1 MYCPGCFCDTTT
13 ELRCCDGDCK
23 AHEASNIYSL
33 ALYRKSVTTL
43 VPSECPL
50 LFSRKDRQLR
60 PLPGHVLGKEKIL
73 ETSLLINLNI
83 CTTICQVNNIMG
95 TLGLL
100 RQESLCK
107 GDMNIFFLNLF
118 FLYLSIGEYSG
129 DTHFHLN
136 FKIQMNLR

>member
-100 RQESLCK
+100 RVHGLLADWLGSERILAWPNSEMTEK
-107 GDMNIFFLNLF
+107 P
-118 FLYLSIGEYSG
+118 
-129 DTHFHLN
+129 
-136 FKIQMNLR
+136 LRSQDEEGVQAL

>member
-1 MYCPGCFCDTTT
+1 METARPMKPQIFTLCPFI
-13 ELRCCDGDCK
+13 EKVRQP
-23 AHEASNIYSL
+23 
-33 ALYRKSVTTL
+33 L

-60 PLPGHVLGKEKIL
+60 PLPGHVLGKGKIL
-73 ETSLLINLNI
+73 ETPLLINLN
-83 CTTICQVNNIMG
+83 ICQVNNIMG

-107 GDMNIFFLNLF
+107 GDMNLFFLN
-118 FLYLSIGEYSG
+118 LSIGEYSG

-136 FKIQMNLR
+136 TLKYR

>member
-1 MYCPGCFCDTTT
+1 METARPMKPQIFTLCPFI
-13 ELRCCDGDCK
+13 EKVRQP
-23 AHEASNIYSL
+23 
-33 ALYRKSVTTL
+33 L

-60 PLPGHVLGKEKIL
+60 PLPGHVLRKGKIL

-83 CTTICQVNNIMG
+83 CQVNNIMG
-95 TLGLL
+95 ILGLL

-107 GDMNIFFLNLF
+107 GDMNLFFLN
-118 FLYLSIGEYSG
+118 LSIGEYSG

-136 FKIQMNLR
+136 TLKYR